1 MHQINKKTN
10 LQFPDEF
17 FKEEVRCE
25 YVVTEKLKKIWA
37 VEIDLLNEL
46 LSVCK
51 KHDIKVIV
59 YAGTL
64 LGAIRHKGMIP
75 WDDDIDVA
83 LTRPEYEKLCKIA
96 PNEFKHPYFFQ
107 NAKTDKRFFCG
118 YSRLRNSLTTGLIKE
133 METTEYNNGIYI
145 DVFVLDG
152 YIEDDYKLGKQMHD
166 IKVSERIVNAYTY
179 QYYTKNPLKIAIKAV
194 VFSLLRLTYCK
205 KVPYDKHVERYN
217 SILSRYTAETDRL
230 TLMTHNMNF
239 IPKYWLRKRDFDDII
254 YVDFENI
261 KVPVPR
267 NYDSVLRHTYGNY
280 KDFPPVEKRGKWHEG
295 IIKFDPDI
303 PYVDFIKQK
312 RYKNEE
318 HI

>member
-1 MHQINKKTN
+1 MHPINKKTT

-17 FKEEVRCE
+17 FKEEIRCD

-46 LSVCK
+46 LRVCK
-51 KHDIKVIV
+51 KHNIRVIV

-83 LTRPEYEKLCKIA
+83 LARPEYKKLCKVA
-96 PNEFKHPYFFQ
+96 TEEFRHPYFFQ
-107 NAKTDKRFFCG
+107 TALTDRKYFCR
-118 YSRLRNSLTTGLIKE
+118 YARLRNSLTTGVISG

-145 DVFVLDG
+145 DVFVIDG
-152 YIEDDYKLGKQMHD
+152 YVENAKQLQIQLRDKRILEKISYAYKY
-166 IKVSERIVNAYTY
+166 NYC
-179 QYYTKNPLKIAIKAV
+179 TKNPIKITVKAV
-194 VFSLLRLTYCK
+194 MFASLQLTYCR
-205 KVPYDKHVERYN
+205 KVSYEEYVKRYN
-217 SILSRYTAETDRL
+217 NILSRHTEDTERL
-230 TLMTHNMNF
+230 TLMTHNMDF
-239 IPKYWLRKRDFDDII
+239 IPKYWLRKKDLDDII

-280 KDFPPVEKRGKWHEG
+280 MEFPPVERRGKWHEG
-295 IIKFDPDI
+295 MIKFDPET
-303 PYVDFIKQK
+303 PYIDYIQQK
-312 RYKNEE
+312 KYKK
-318 HI
+318 